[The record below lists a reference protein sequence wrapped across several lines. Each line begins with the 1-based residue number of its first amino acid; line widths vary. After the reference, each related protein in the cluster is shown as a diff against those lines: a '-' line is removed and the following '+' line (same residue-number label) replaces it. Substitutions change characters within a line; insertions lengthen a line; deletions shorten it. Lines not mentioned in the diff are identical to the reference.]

1 MSNLA
6 DSKKR
11 KFEAALNR
19 RYRVLFSN
27 PACPLPPDSWI
38 GIDYEFTKNL
48 PANVLEESEIARN
61 LEGIVPKET
70 QLKVLSV
77 VDNVQDAMDRL
88 AEEGVQTPMIDP
100 AVFERSVANDE

>member
-1 MSNLA
+1 M
-6 DSKKR
+6 
-11 KFEAALNR
+11 
-19 RYRVLFSN
+19 FSN
-27 PACPLPPDSWI
+27 PVCILPSDSWI
-38 GIDYEFTKNL
+38 GIDYDFTKNL
-48 PANVLEESEIARN
+48 PANILEESEIARN

-100 AVFERSVANDE
+100 AVFARSVSTDE